1 MDCCVHELKLH
12 SVLQFLW
19 VRMVKCWN
27 MLAREVLGSLM
38 LEIFNKSGNCL
49 SRMTQLYLTL
59 FLESRI
65 AMMTLHGAL
74 EP

>member
-1 MDCCVHELKLH
+1 
-12 SVLQFLW
+12 
-19 VRMVKCWN
+19 MVKCWN